1 MPPRVKSRRASY
13 KDVLAAPEWVVAE
26 VIEGELRTSPRPAL
40 RHAYAET
47 RLTSLLDGPFG
58 RGLGGPGGWIL
69 LAEPELHL
77 EGGDAILVP
86 DLAAWRL
93 ERLPSV
99 PDEAFVSVVPD
110 WVCEILSPSSAA
122 FDRERKL
129 PLYARAGVAHAWLV
143 DPIARTLEVLTA
155 RAGAFGA
162 VESYRKSERV
172 RAEPFAAVEIDL
184 SELWA
189 R

>member
-1 MPPRVKSRRASY
+1 
-13 KDVLAAPEWVVAE
+13 
-26 VIEGELRTSPRPAL
+26 
-40 RHAYAET
+40 
-47 RLTSLLDGPFG
+47 
-58 RGLGGPGGWIL
+58 
-69 LAEPELHL
+69 
-77 EGGDAILVP
+77 
-86 DLAAWRL
+86 
-93 ERLPSV
+93 
-99 PDEAFVSVVPD
+99 
-110 WVCEILSPSSAA
+110 
-122 FDRERKL
+122 
-129 PLYARAGVAHAWLV
+129 VAHAWLV

>member
-13 KDVLAAPEWVVAE
+13 EDV
-26 VIEGELRTSPRPAL
+26 
-40 RHAYAET
+40 
-47 RLTSLLDGPFG
+47 
-58 RGLGGPGGWIL
+58 

-110 WVCEILSPSSAA
+110 WVCEILSPSSVA

-129 PLYARAGVAHAWLV
+129 PLYVRAGVAHAWLV
-143 DPIARTLEVLTA
+143 DPIARTLEVLAA
-155 RAGAFGA
+155 RAGA
-162 VESYRKSERV
+162 
-172 RAEPFAAVEIDL
+172 FAAVEIDL
-184 SELWA
+184 SEVWA